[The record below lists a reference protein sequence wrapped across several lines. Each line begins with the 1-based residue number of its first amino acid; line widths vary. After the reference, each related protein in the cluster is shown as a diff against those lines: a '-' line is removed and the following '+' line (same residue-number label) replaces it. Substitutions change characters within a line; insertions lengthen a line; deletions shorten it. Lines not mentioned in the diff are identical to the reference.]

1 MNKKQLIID
10 LVLVLTGCV
19 LLAFGITAVL
29 EPNQLITG
37 GITGV
42 ALIIDN
48 LIGINYTYVYYAL
61 SMLVL
66 GATFLLLGK
75 HEAKKIVL
83 LSIVFPTVLVIFN
96 HLDFHLIEND
106 LFLAAMYYGIIA
118 GLGVGLILRQGYST
132 GGTDSIG
139 KIIHIRKYPF
149 ISVNQIITIID
160 IIVIIISIYTFN
172 IQIALYGIL
181 TQLVLLKTV
190 ETVLYGLSPKLVK
203 LEIISSAQDE
213 IADYILYDIKRGI
226 SKYIIIGGFSNKEK
240 VKLVTV
246 CSPRESLKIR
256 DKIAELDENA
266 FADVLPVMSVWGEGL
281 GFKRIR
287 ETTL

>member
-19 LLAFGITAVL
+19 LLAFAITAIL

-37 GITGV
+37 GVTGI
-42 ALIIDN
+42 ALIIDSVFG
-48 LIGINYTYVYYAL
+48 LTYTYVYYAL
-61 SMLVL
+61 SIAVL
-66 GATFLLLGK
+66 LATYLLLGK
-75 HEAKKIVL
+75 YEARKIVF
-83 LSIVFPTVLVIFN
+83 LSIVFPAILVVFS
-96 HLDFHLIEND
+96 HLNFRLVEDD

-118 GLGVGLILRQGYST
+118 GLGVGLILRQGYSS

-139 KIIHIRKYPF
+139 KIIHLRKYPF

-160 IIVIIISIYTFN
+160 IIIIIISIYTFN
-172 IQIALYGIL
+172 LKIALYGIL
-181 TQLVLLKTV
+181 TQLVLLKTI
-190 ETVLYGLSPKLVK
+190 ETVIYGLSPKLVK
-203 LEIISSAQDE
+203 LEIISDE
-213 IADYILYDIKRGI
+213 QEAIADYILHDIKRGI
-226 SKYIIIGGFSNKEK
+226 SKYIILGGFTNKEK

-256 DKIAELDENA
+256 DYIAELDENA